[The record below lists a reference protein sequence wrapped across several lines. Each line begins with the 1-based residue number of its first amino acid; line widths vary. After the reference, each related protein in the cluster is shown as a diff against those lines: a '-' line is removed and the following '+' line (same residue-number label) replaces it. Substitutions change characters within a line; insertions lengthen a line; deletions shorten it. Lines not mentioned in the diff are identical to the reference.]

1 VYSYDDRT
9 LRKRPLYTFPNNQ
22 QTIGLIEI
30 PPLSPLPPYTMH
42 NVIVWASGFG
52 ILLDI
57 GVGLLI
63 PASLPNY
70 CSRSIVG
77 TSYIKIYASEP
88 CIAGTFQQNE
98 RSSGPCL
105 ICPPG
110 TMNDGSKHS
119 RKECKICIKNNMSYC
134 LRGALTETLMIDV
147 NNFDQATPYSDS
159 SKSTEFGDI
168 LLHNIFKLNTSSIHC
183 LLISCQ
189 WWIFIT
195 IVIIG
200 FVFVTMGILIC
211 FPKFKK
217 YRRLL
222 QKIFIKMDLIEKSTM
237 WIGGIG
243 SLLILVFIIFAIKFS
258 YTFARLYSI
267 EYIQKHILWKNNLS
281 FLSLNTKFTSTLQ
294 LLSIRKHLDE
304 QFLFDILDREQD
316 FTLILQSVNTGFTCA
331 DLSMQEIMA
340 DENLHVLSK
349 NYNCTLN
356 ETNGILSIS
365 TVLPD
370 HRVTMQFNL
379 NGPYFVGGLRKCFS
393 PLGWVWVFLSMKP

>member
-1 VYSYDDRT
+1 
-9 LRKRPLYTFPNNQ
+9 
-22 QTIGLIEI
+22 
-30 PPLSPLPPYTMH
+30 
-42 NVIVWASGFG
+42 FG

-267 EYIQKHILWKNNLS
+267 EYIQK
-281 FLSLNTKFTSTLQ
+281 
-294 LLSIRKHLDE
+294 
-304 QFLFDILDREQD
+304 
-316 FTLILQSVNTGFTCA
+316 
-331 DLSMQEIMA
+331 
-340 DENLHVLSK
+340 
-349 NYNCTLN
+349 
-356 ETNGILSIS
+356 
-365 TVLPD
+365 
-370 HRVTMQFNL
+370 
-379 NGPYFVGGLRKCFS
+379 
-393 PLGWVWVFLSMKP
+393 